1 MYMKGIIITYLI
13 FFSFDLFIMPFVF
26 GQERPNYSAKLWLFT
41 LIYNIPLAYIL
52 ISYLNK

>member
-1 MYMKGIIITYLI
+1 MIKGIITAYII
-13 FFSFDLFIMPFVF
+13 FFSLDLFIMPFVF
-26 GQERPNYSAKLWLFT
+26 GKERPNYSAKLWLTT